1 MNLAPF
7 APYLSVVEIVL
18 AVVMVALVL
27 LQSKGSDLAG
37 FLGGGGEKGGSRTRR
52 GVEATMHT
60 VTIYTAVA
68 FFIVTFLT
76 FMALG
81 QAS

>member
-18 AVVMVALVL
+18 AVAIVALVL

-37 FLGGGGEKGGSRTRR
+37 FLGGSGDKGGSRTRR

-68 FFIVTFLT
+68 FFIITFLT
-76 FMALG
+76 FMAVG
-81 QAS
+81 QAN